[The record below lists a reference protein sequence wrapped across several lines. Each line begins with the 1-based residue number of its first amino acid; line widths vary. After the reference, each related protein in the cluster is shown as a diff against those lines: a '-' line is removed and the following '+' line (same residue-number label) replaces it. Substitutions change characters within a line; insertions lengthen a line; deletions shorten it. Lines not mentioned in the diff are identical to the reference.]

1 MVETRFPLRALKLYV
16 LTRMLNDPGRT
27 PQIACVGEQLFGVR
41 LPIFNFKFK
50 FSLATPVLRDTIQ
63 CLNCAAKLITPE
75 PNGPKIGHYDV
86 LNISA

>member
-41 LPIFNFKFK
+41 LPIFNFKFH
-50 FSLATPVLRDTIQ
+50 FSLTTPVLRVTVQ
-63 CLNCAAKLITPE
+63 CLNCAPKLITLG
-75 PNGPKIGHYDV
+75 PNGPKIGHYNV